1 MDGRPQIIAARFT
14 FGTLD
19 LLSMANE
26 EIEVLCRPQM
36 VNCDKPQNWKSLGRQ
51 CTDSNGRLAFQ
62 IPDAHRLP
70 IGLHRIQLVPSSGDP
85 DEQTVGLTMA
95 IVPPGCDVVI
105 CSIDGSF
112 AASLSLMGKDPKV
125 RAGSVD
131 IMRHW
136 HSLGYLLI
144 YMSARPDMQHRQV
157 SMWLNQHNFPP
168 GLTFFLDG
176 LFTDPLRQKAVLLK
190 SLIEQNQLS
199 VHCAYGSAKDVP
211 IYRSLGLQ
219 AHQIF
224 AVGKLSRRQAQEATM
239 EVERAKCLLG
249 EALEADEQ
257 GNITDAI
264 NLYSQAVEILLKVW
278 VRPSD
283 YISDPTMIIAVSC
296 FPVRQTCVTDCSF
309 VASIAVAAQ
318 YERRFKKRLITNII
332 YPQKRNG
339 EPVYNPCGK
348 YMVKLHL
355 NGVPRKVI
363 IDDLLP
369 MGQRDELLCSFSTN
383 RNELWVSLLE
393 KAYMKVMGGY
403 DFPGSNSNIDL
414 HALTGWIPERVSIK
428 SNGSDDFD
436 ADREFRRLATRFH
449 QGHCLV
455 TVATGVLT
463 PEIEQ
468 RSGLVPTHAYALLDM
483 QQVNNTRLLLL
494 KNPWSRTR
502 WKGNFSEL
510 DSKNWTPELQEKL
523 NYDLNSARYTDNG
536 VFWIDYKSLCHF
548 FDVFYI
554 NWNPELFPYT
564 TCVHSQWSSSEGP
577 KKDMYSF
584 SNNPQYTLEVQAK
597 SQAPVWILL
606 TRHITN
612 KNDFAHNNEFIGVVV
627 YKNIKSRKV
636 YHPNDPNPFKD
647 SVRINSPHCLIQMVQ
662 EAGTVT
668 YTLVVSQYE
677 KNNTIQYTLRAYST
691 APLQFGRIIDPY
703 TFSKTVNGEW
713 KGQTAAGCPNYP
725 NFGDNPC
732 YELVWQNNE
741 VDNQVLVEMR
751 GPREFAIGF
760 NWDAEV
766 LNNPSPLNHIRSTST
781 GNYRRGYTMLELAGL
796 SGGKYKITVATFEPH
811 QEGPFIL
818 SVKSTRQLTLTRC
831 R

>member
-1 MDGRPQIIAARFT
+1 MADPKSLENDAAEFLKEAKNHENSQNYELAVFYYTEAVQAFLNARSA
-14 FGTLD
+14 GSKNMD
-19 LLSMANE
+19 LLSQARFYTKYAE
-26 EIEVLCRPQM
+26 KLVEKR
-36 VNCDKPQNWKSLGRQ
+36 
-51 CTDSNGRLAFQ
+51 
-62 IPDAHRLP
+62 DA
-70 IGLHRIQLVPSSGDP
+70 
-85 DEQTVGLTMA
+85 
-95 IVPPGCDVVI
+95 
-105 CSIDGSF
+105 
-112 AASLSLMGKDPKV
+112 
-125 RAGSVD
+125 
-131 IMRHW
+131 
-136 HSLGYLLI
+136 
-144 YMSARPDMQHRQV
+144 AR
-157 SMWLNQHNFPP
+157 
-168 GLTFFLDG
+168 
-176 LFTDPLRQKAVLLK
+176 LK
-190 SLIEQNQLS
+190 STEVNQ
-199 VHCAYGSAKDVP
+199 
-211 IYRSLGLQ
+211 RN
-219 AHQIF
+219 
-224 AVGKLSRRQAQEATM
+224 M

-264 NLYSQAVEILLKVW
+264 NLYSQAVEILLKVRNESTEETFRKKINQLATQALERAESIKKSCDATSSARSCNVPVANSTKNQDSHKRKGNYTSDELQVLRITSTINGRAYLPFLDEIDSHERFAFSKPFSDEHGLIALSEKQRSHFVKW